1 PGALHRHRATPRRHR
16 RGRAH
21 ARTRL
26 HHHHAQEVTMGDSIA
41 RRADALRDLADS
53 DIKRLRENP
62 EPFPIPCPR
71 CKAPRGEPCVS
82 SMGNYTHTH
91 TPRRNKAEAMGLAIA
106 ITAPDVHGTPAHEA
120 DQPAEWGIECPY
132 CRAPEGKPCRDR
144 HG

>member
-1 PGALHRHRATPRRHR
+1 
-16 RGRAH
+16 
-21 ARTRL
+21 
-26 HHHHAQEVTMGDSIA
+26 MGDSIA

-106 ITAPDVHGTPAHEA
+106 ITAPDVHGTPAREA

-144 HG
+144 HGRAIRGRTVHKDRIHFYRLHHAPQRRNMFDN